1 MSKRRRHKTTPTAA
15 PVRGNAPMP
24 YFSLARHPEEQ
35 SADIYIFGNI
45 AHNRGGLSGLLQ
57 ANSDQSSYDL
67 ANQIAGIPEDW
78 AITVHINS
86 NGGELK
92 EGLGIYN
99 VLKSRS
105 VTTICEGFAAS
116 AGSVIFCAGKT
127 RIMQPA
133 SLLFI
138 HQAQMEAEGNADDF
152 QKAADDLRIVTS
164 AAVEAYKE
172 AGITID
178 DDQLDAMLKAETWI
192 TPEEAVAF
200 GFATQIAEPDE
211 DDDDPDDV
219 IVNDAMR
226 SIMAAV
232 KRPAAPKI
240 LDESGDETGFKVFE
254 YTDLVAVPEET
265 LAVLQT
271 FTETAAEYSDLF
283 EMASTVLAAINND
296 PELLPKLKAAA
307 SLLLATT
314 PTPKTPASVGN
325 KGFFGFAD

>member
-1 MSKRRRHKTTPTAA
+1 MSKRRRHKTMTQAD
-15 PVRGNAPMP
+15 PVSNAPMP
-24 YFSLARHPEEQ
+24 YFSLARHPDDQ

-45 AHNRGGLSGLLQ
+45 AQNRGGLSGLLQ

-99 VLKSRS
+99 VLKSRD
-105 VTTICEGFAAS
+105 VTTVCEGFAAS

-138 HQAQMEAEGNADDF
+138 HQAQMSADGNADDF
-152 QKAADDLRIVTS
+152 QKAADDLRVVTS

-172 AGITID
+172 CGITID
-178 DDQLDAMLKAETWI
+178 DDQLEAMLKAETWI
-192 TPEEAVAF
+192 TPEEAVAY
-200 GFATQIAEPDE
+200 GFATQIAEADDE
-211 DDDDPDDV
+211 ENGA
-219 IVNDAMR
+219 IMNDAMR

-232 KRPAAPKI
+232 KRPAHDKNQLGEI
-240 LDESGDETGFKVFE
+240 TISTDDSVKEFMQVLSDSSEKYGSVFE
-254 YTDLVAVPEET
+254 
-265 LAVLQT
+265 
-271 FTETAAEYSDLF
+271 
-283 EMASTVLAAINND
+283 LAAKFLEQIEND
-296 PELLPKLKAAA
+296 PELLPKLKAVAD
-307 SLLLATT
+307 LILATN
-314 PTPKTPASVGN
+314 PAPKTPASVEN
-325 KGFFGFAD
+325 KGFFGFA

>member
-1 MSKRRRHKTTPTAA
+1 MSKRKPKTTP
-15 PVRGNAPMP
+15 VRSNAPMP
-24 YFSLARHPEEQ
+24 YFSISRRPEEQ
-35 SADIYIFGNI
+35 AADIYIFGDI
-45 AHNRGGLSGLLQ
+45 AQNRGGLSGLLQ

-78 AITVHINS
+78 SVTVHINS

-99 VLKSRS
+99 VLKSRGN

-138 HQAQMEAEGNADDF
+138 HQAQMETQGNADDF

-178 DDQLDAMLKAETWI
+178 DDQLGAMLKAETWI
-192 TPEEAVAF
+192 TPEEAVAY
-200 GFATQIAEPDE
+200 GFATQISEPE
-211 DDDDPDDV
+211 ESGDDV
-219 IVNDAMR
+219 IINDAMR

-232 KRPAAPKI
+232 KRPAEEEVFNATLELNDENGV
-240 LDESGDETGFKVFE
+240 LDVLRNFTDALDAYGDFMLLAEKVLRML
-254 YTDLVAVPEET
+254 D
-265 LAVLQT
+265 
-271 FTETAAEYSDLF
+271 S
-283 EMASTVLAAINND
+283 D
-296 PELLPKLKAAA
+296 PELFVKLKESA
-307 SLLLATT
+307 SLLLATN
-314 PTPKTPASVGN
+314 PTPKTPASVDN
-325 KGFFGFAD
+325 KGFFGFAR

>member
-1 MSKRRRHKTTPTAA
+1 MSKRKQRPD
-15 PVRGNAPMP
+15 PVRTPVRSNVPMP
-24 YFSLARHPEEQ
+24 YFSISRRPEDQE
-35 SADIYIFGNI
+35 ADIYIFGDI
-45 AHNRGGLSGLLQ
+45 AQNRGGLSGLLQ
-57 ANSDQSSYDL
+57 ASSDQSSYDL

-78 AITVHINS
+78 TITVHINS

-99 VLKSRS
+99 VLKSRN

-116 AGSVIFCAGKT
+116 AGSVIFCAGRT

-138 HQAQMEAEGNADDF
+138 HQAQMGAQGNADDF

-192 TPEEAVAF
+192 TPEEAVAY
-200 GFATQIAEPDE
+200 GFATQISEPE
-211 DDDDPDDV
+211 EGEEGV

-232 KRPAAPKI
+232 KRPHGTFMVTEAGVAF
-240 LDESGDETGFKVFE
+240 LDKPV
-254 YTDLVAVPEET
+254 VAVTNET
-265 LAVLQT
+265 VEALSSLRE
-271 FTETAAEYSDLF
+271 FAAMIQQHESLIGIIARAMEQID
-283 EMASTVLAAINND
+283 ND
-296 PELLPKLKAAA
+296 PEFFAKMKAVA
-307 SLLLATT
+307 SFILATT
-314 PTPKTPASVGN
+314 PAPNTPASVDN
-325 KGFFGFAD
+325 KGFFGFAR

>member
-1 MSKRRRHKTTPTAA
+1 
-15 PVRGNAPMP
+15 MP

-127 RIMQPA
+127 RI
-133 SLLFI
+133 I
-138 HQAQMEAEGNADDF
+138 RR
-152 QKAADDLRIVTS
+152 AAC
-164 AAVEAYKE
+164 
-172 AGITID
+172 GG
-178 DDQLDAMLKAETWI
+178 
-192 TPEEAVAF
+192 EE
-200 GFATQIAEPDE
+200 
-211 DDDDPDDV
+211 
-219 IVNDAMR
+219 
-226 SIMAAV
+226 
-232 KRPAAPKI
+232 
-240 LDESGDETGFKVFE
+240 
-254 YTDLVAVPEET
+254 
-265 LAVLQT
+265 
-271 FTETAAEYSDLF
+271 
-283 EMASTVLAAINND
+283 
-296 PELLPKLKAAA
+296 LPRHY
-307 SLLLATT
+307 
-314 PTPKTPASVGN
+314 VG
-325 KGFFGFAD
+325 G

>member
-1 MSKRRRHKTTPTAA
+1 MSKRQRKTTQTTA
-15 PVRGNAPMP
+15 PVRSDAPMP
-24 YFSLARHPEEQ
+24 YFSLARNPEEQ

-45 AHNRGGLSGLLQ
+45 AQNRGGLSGLLQ

-67 ANQIAGIPEDW
+67 ANQIADIPEDW

-99 VLKSRS
+99 VLKSRN

-116 AGSVIFCAGKT
+116 AGSVIFCAGRT

-138 HQAQMEAEGNADDF
+138 HQAQMSADGNADDF

-178 DDQLDAMLKAETWI
+178 DDQLEAMLKAETWI
-192 TPEEAVAF
+192 TPEEAVAY
-200 GFATQIAEPDE
+200 GFATQIAEA
-211 DDDDPDDV
+211 DDDDGV

-226 SIMAAV
+226 SIMNAV
-232 KRPAAPKI
+232 KRPAPGHQMTCELVLHDENGA
-240 LDESGDETGFKVFE
+240 LDIIRNFTDTIESHEELFSLAEKV
-254 YTDLVAVPEET
+254 LNRIN
-265 LAVLQT
+265 
-271 FTETAAEYSDLF
+271 SDPDF
-283 EMASTVLAAINND
+283 YA
-296 PELLPKLKAAA
+296 KLEAAA
-307 SLLLATT
+307 SLLIATN
-314 PTPKTPASVGN
+314 PAPKTPASVEN
-325 KGFFGFAD
+325 KGFFGFA

>member
-1 MSKRRRHKTTPTAA
+1 MSKRRRKTTPETA
-15 PVRGNAPMP
+15 PVRSNAPMP
-24 YFSLARHPEEQ
+24 YFSISRRPEEQ
-35 SADIYIFGNI
+35 TADIYIFGDI
-45 AHNRGGLSGLLQ
+45 AQNRSGLSGLLQ

-99 VLKSRS
+99 VLKTRE

-138 HQAQMEAEGNADDF
+138 HQAQMGAQGNADDF

-172 AGITID
+172 AGVTVD

-192 TPEEAVAF
+192 TPEEAVAY
-200 GFATQIAEPDE
+200 GFATQVSEVDDE
-211 DDDDPDDV
+211 EDGM
-219 IVNDAMR
+219 IMNDAMR

-232 KRPAAPKI
+232 KGPNLP
-240 LDESGDETGFKVFE
+240 VFGSV
-254 YTDLVAVPEET
+254 TIADDGIRFSKDPVSPEET
-265 LAVLQT
+265 VKALSFLQEVAT
-271 FTETAAEYSDLF
+271 MLQKHESLIGIIARTMEKIDSDPDFL
-283 EMASTVLAAINND
+283 S
-296 PELLPKLKAAA
+296 KLKAVA
-307 SLLLATT
+307 SLVLATN
-314 PTPKTPASVGN
+314 PAPKTPASVDN
-325 KGFFGFAD
+325 KGFFGFAR

>member
-1 MSKRRRHKTTPTAA
+1 MSKRKQTTTPAA
-15 PVRGNAPMP
+15 PVRSNAPMP
-24 YFSLARHPEEQ
+24 YFSIAKNPEEQ
-35 SADIYIFGNI
+35 SADIYIFGDI

-67 ANQIAGIPEDW
+67 ANQVAGIPEDW

-99 VLKSRS
+99 VLKSRN

-138 HQAQMEAEGNADDF
+138 HQAQMGAEGNADDF
-152 QKAADDLRIVTS
+152 DKAANDLRIVTS

-192 TPEEAVAF
+192 TPEEAVAY
-200 GFATQIAEPDE
+200 GFATQICEPEEDE
-211 DDDDPDDV
+211 DGV
-219 IVNDAMR
+219 IINDAMR

-240 LDESGDETGFKVFE
+240 LDESENETGYKVYE

-314 PTPKTPASVGN
+314 PTPKTPASVEN
-325 KGFFGFAD
+325 KGFFGFVR

>member
-1 MSKRRRHKTTPTAA
+1 MSKRRRHKTTTPAA
-15 PVRGNAPMP
+15 PVRSNAPMP

-67 ANQIAGIPEDW
+67 ANQVAGIPEDW

-99 VLKSRS
+99 VLKSRD

-138 HQAQMEAEGNADDF
+138 HQAQMEAAGNADDF

-164 AAVEAYKE
+164 ATVEAYKE

-178 DDQLDAMLKAETWI
+178 DDQLEAMLKAETWI
-192 TPEEAVAF
+192 TPEEAVAY
-200 GFATQIAEPDE
+200 GFATQISEPDE
-211 DDDDPDDV
+211 DDDPDDA
-219 IVNDAMR
+219 IMNDAMR

-232 KRPAAPKI
+232 KRPNDEEI
-240 LDESGDETGFKVFE
+240 LAKVGTEYVVEAIFSGEAKQALATIREFSEMIQRHESLLEIEQKVLE
-254 YTDLVAVPEET
+254 H
-265 LAVLQT
+265 
-271 FTETAAEYSDLF
+271 
-283 EMASTVLAAINND
+283 INSD
-296 PELLPKLKAAA
+296 PEFFTKMKGVA

-314 PTPKTPASVGN
+314 PTPKTPASVEN
-325 KGFFGFAD
+325 KGFFGFVR

>member
-1 MSKRRRHKTTPTAA
+1 MSKRRRKTTPTAPA
-15 PVRGNAPMP
+15 SNAPMP
-24 YFSLARHPEEQ
+24 YFSITKRPEEQ
-35 SADIYIFGNI
+35 AADIYIFGDI

-57 ANSDQSSYDL
+57 SRSDQSSYDL
-67 ANQIAGIPEDW
+67 ANQVAGIPEDW

-99 VLKSRS
+99 VLKSRD

-138 HQAQMEAEGNADDF
+138 HQAQMATEGNSDDF

-178 DDQLDAMLKAETWI
+178 DETLDAMLKAETWI
-192 TPEEAVAF
+192 TPEEAVAY
-200 GFATQIAEPDE
+200 GFATQVSEPEDDE
-211 DDDDPDDV
+211 DDV
-219 IVNDAMR
+219 IINDAMR

-232 KRPAAPKI
+232 KRPAPE
-240 LDESGDETGFKVFE
+240 DEVE
-254 YTDLVAVPEET
+254 LVSVPAST
-265 LAVLQT
+265 LEVLKA
-271 FTETAAEYSDLF
+271 FSETAAEYGDLF
-283 EMASTVLAAINND
+283 ALATKALDKINSD
-296 PELLPKLKAAA
+296 PELLPALKAAA
-307 SLLLATT
+307 ALILATN

-325 KGFFGFAD
+325 KGFFGFNR

>member
-1 MSKRRRHKTTPTAA
+1 MSKRRRKTTPETV
-15 PVRGNAPMP
+15 PVRSNAPMP
-24 YFSLARHPEEQ
+24 YFSISRRPEEQ
-35 SADIYIFGNI
+35 TADIYIFGDI
-45 AHNRGGLSGLLQ
+45 AQNRSGLSGLLQ

-99 VLKSRS
+99 VLKSRD

-138 HQAQMEAEGNADDF
+138 HQAQMSADGNADDF

-172 AGITID
+172 AGVTVD
-178 DDQLDAMLKAETWI
+178 DDQLDSMLKAETWI
-192 TPEEAVAF
+192 TPEEAVAY
-200 GFATQIAEPDE
+200 GFATQIAEADDE
-211 DDDDPDDV
+211 EDGA
-219 IVNDAMR
+219 IMNDAMR

-232 KRPAAPKI
+232 KRPAHDKNQLGEITISADDSVK
-240 LDESGDETGFKVFE
+240 EFMQ
-254 YTDLVAVPEET
+254 
-265 LAVLQT
+265 VL
-271 FTETAAEYSDLF
+271 SDSSEKYGALF
-283 EMASTVLAAINND
+283 ELAAKFLEQIDSD
-296 PELLPKLKAAA
+296 PEFLPKLKAVA
-307 SLLLATT
+307 SLVLATN
-314 PTPKTPASVGN
+314 PAPKTPASVDN
-325 KGFFGFAD
+325 KGFFGFAR

>member
-1 MSKRRRHKTTPTAA
+1 MSKRRRKTTPTTV
-15 PVRGNAPMP
+15 PVSNAPMP
-24 YFSLARHPEEQ
+24 YFSISRRPEEQ
-35 SADIYIFGNI
+35 TADIYIFGNI
-45 AHNRGGLSGLLQ
+45 AQNRSGLSGLLQ

-67 ANQIAGIPEDW
+67 ANQIASIPEDW

-99 VLKSRS
+99 VLKSRD

-138 HQAQMEAEGNADDF
+138 HQAQMSADGNADDF

-192 TPEEAVAF
+192 TPEEAVAY
-200 GFATQIAEPDE
+200 GFATQIAEADDE
-211 DDDDPDDV
+211 EDGA
-219 IVNDAMR
+219 IMNDAMR

-232 KRPAAPKI
+232 KRPLLPSFGNITLTGDSIQFSNAP
-240 LDESGDETGFKVFE
+240 
-254 YTDLVAVPEET
+254 VPEET
-265 LAVLQT
+265 LKALSSLQ
-271 FTETAAEYSDLF
+271 EVAAMIRQHESLIGIIARTMEQID
-283 EMASTVLAAINND
+283 SD
-296 PELLPKLKAAA
+296 PEFLPKLKAVA
-307 SLLLATT
+307 SLILATN
-314 PTPKTPASVGN
+314 PAPKTPASVDN
-325 KGFFGFAD
+325 KGFFGFAR

>member
-1 MSKRRRHKTTPTAA
+1 MSKRRRKTTPETV
-15 PVRGNAPMP
+15 PVRSNAPMP
-24 YFSLARHPEEQ
+24 YFSISRRPEEQ
-35 SADIYIFGNI
+35 TADIYIFGDI
-45 AHNRGGLSGLLQ
+45 AQNRSGLSGLLQ

-99 VLKSRS
+99 VLKSRD

-138 HQAQMEAEGNADDF
+138 HQAQMAADGNADDF

-172 AGITID
+172 AGVTVD

-192 TPEEAVAF
+192 TPEEAVAY
-200 GFATQIAEPDE
+200 GFATQVSEADDE
-211 DDDDPDDV
+211 EDGV
-219 IVNDAMR
+219 IMNDAMR

-232 KRPAAPKI
+232 KRPSLP
-240 LDESGDETGFKVFE
+240 VFGNVVIA
-254 YTDLVAVPEET
+254 DDSIRFSNDPVLPEET
-265 LAVLQT
+265 IKALSSLQ
-271 FTETAAEYSDLF
+271 EVAAMIRQHESLIGTIAKTMEKIDSDPDF
-283 EMASTVLAAINND
+283 FS
-296 PELLPKLKAAA
+296 KLKAVA
-307 SLLLATT
+307 SLVLATN
-314 PTPKTPASVGN
+314 PAPKTPASVDN
-325 KGFFGFAD
+325 KGFFGFAR

>member
-1 MSKRRRHKTTPTAA
+1 
-15 PVRGNAPMP
+15 MP
-24 YFSLARHPEEQ
+24 YFSISRRPEEQ
-35 SADIYIFGNI
+35 TADIYIFGNI
-45 AHNRGGLSGLLQ
+45 AQNRSGLSGLLQ

-78 AITVHINS
+78 TITVHINS

-99 VLKSRS
+99 VLKSRD

-138 HQAQMEAEGNADDF
+138 HQAQMSADGNADDF

-192 TPEEAVAF
+192 TPEEAVAY
-200 GFATQIAEPDE
+200 GFATQIAEADDE
-211 DDDDPDDV
+211 EDGA
-219 IVNDAMR
+219 IMNDAMR

-232 KRPAAPKI
+232 KRPAHDKKQLGEITISADDSVK
-240 LDESGDETGFKVFE
+240 EFMQ
-254 YTDLVAVPEET
+254 
-265 LAVLQT
+265 VL
-271 FTETAAEYSDLF
+271 SDSSEKYGALF
-283 EMASTVLAAINND
+283 ELAAKFLEQIDSD
-296 PELLPKLKAAA
+296 PDFLSKLKAVA
-307 SLLLATT
+307 SLVLATN
-314 PTPKTPASVGN
+314 PAPKTPASVDN
-325 KGFFGFAD
+325 KGFFGFAR

>member
-1 MSKRRRHKTTPTAA
+1 MSKRKQTTTPAA
-15 PVRGNAPMP
+15 PVRSNAPMP
-24 YFSLARHPEEQ
+24 YFSIAKNPEEQ
-35 SADIYIFGNI
+35 SADIYIFGDI

-57 ANSDQSSYDL
+57 AKSDQSSYDL

-138 HQAQMEAEGNADDF
+138 HQAQMGAEGNADDF
-152 QKAADDLRIVTS
+152 DKAANDLRIVTS

-192 TPEEAVAF
+192 TPEEAVAY
-200 GFATQIAEPDE
+200 GFATQICEPEEDE
-211 DDDDPDDV
+211 DGV
-219 IVNDAMR
+219 IINDAMR

-232 KRPAAPKI
+232 KRPAAEEHL
-240 LDESGDETGFKVFE
+240 LDAPDEAE
-254 YTDLVAVPEET
+254 LVAVPEAT
-265 LAVLQT
+265 LEVLKA
-271 FTETAAEYSDLF
+271 FSETAADYGNIFAL
-283 EMASTVLAAINND
+283 ASKTIEIMNSD
-296 PELLPKLKAAA
+296 PELVSKLKAVA
-307 SLLLATT
+307 SLVLATT
-314 PTPKTPASVGN
+314 PTPKTPASVEN
-325 KGFFGFAD
+325 KGFFGFVR

>member
-1 MSKRRRHKTTPTAA
+1 MSKRRRKTTQTTA
-15 PVRGNAPMP
+15 PVRSDAPMP
-24 YFSLARHPEEQ
+24 YFSLARNPEEQ

-45 AHNRGGLSGLLQ
+45 AQNRGGLSGLLQ

-67 ANQIAGIPEDW
+67 ANQIANIPEDW

-99 VLKSRS
+99 VLKSRD

-116 AGSVIFCAGKT
+116 AGSVVFCAGRT

-138 HQAQMEAEGNADDF
+138 HQAQMSADGNADDF

-172 AGITID
+172 CGITID

-192 TPEEAVAF
+192 TPEEAVAY
-200 GFATQIAEPDE
+200 GFATQIAEADDE
-211 DDDDPDDV
+211 EDGA
-219 IVNDAMR
+219 IMNDAMR

-232 KRPAAPKI
+232 KRPLLPSFGNITLTGDSIRFSNAP
-240 LDESGDETGFKVFE
+240 
-254 YTDLVAVPEET
+254 VPEET
-265 LAVLQT
+265 LKALSSLQ
-271 FTETAAEYSDLF
+271 EVAAMIRQHESLIGIIARTMEQID
-283 EMASTVLAAINND
+283 SD
-296 PELLPKLKAAA
+296 PEFLPKLKAVA
-307 SLLLATT
+307 SLILATN
-314 PTPKTPASVGN
+314 PAPKTPASVEN
-325 KGFFGFAD
+325 KGFFGFV

>member
-1 MSKRRRHKTTPTAA
+1 MSKRRRHKTTAPAAA
-15 PVRGNAPMP
+15 PVRSNAPMP
-24 YFSLARHPEEQ
+24 YFSIAEHPKEQ

-45 AHNRGGLSGLLQ
+45 AQRRGGLAGLFQ
-57 ANSDQSSYDL
+57 ASSDQSSYDL
-67 ANQIAGIPEDW
+67 ANQIADIPEDW

-99 VLKSRS
+99 VLKSRN

-138 HQAQMEAEGNADDF
+138 HQAQMSADGNADDF

-178 DDQLDAMLKAETWI
+178 GDELDAMLKAETWI
-192 TPEEAVAF
+192 TPEEAVAM
-200 GFATQIAEPDE
+200 GFATQIADPDE

-232 KRPAAPKI
+232 KRPQMPELI
-240 LDESGDETGFKVFE
+240 EEPDEP
-254 YTDLVAVPEET
+254 DLVIVPESILEVME
-265 LAVLQT
+265 A
-271 FTETAAEYSDLF
+271 FTATAAEYKDLF
-283 EMASTVLAAINND
+283 KAALGVLNAVNAD
-296 PELLPKLKAAA
+296 PELLPRLKAAVDF
-307 SLLLATT
+307 LLATN
-314 PTPKTPASVGN
+314 PAPKTPASVEN
-325 KGFFGFAD
+325 KGFFGFVR

>member
-1 MSKRRRHKTTPTAA
+1 MSKRKRRRPDPA
-15 PVRGNAPMP
+15 PKSNAPMP
-24 YFSLARHPEEQ
+24 YFSISRDPEEQ
-35 SADIYIFGNI
+35 TADIYIFGDI
-45 AHNRGGLSGLLQ
+45 AHNKGGLSKLLQ
-57 ANSDQSSYDL
+57 ASSDQSSYDL
-67 ANQIAGIPEDW
+67 ANQVAGIPEDW

-99 VLKSRS
+99 VLKSRN

-138 HQAQMEAEGNADDF
+138 HQAQMSAEGNSDDF

-178 DDQLDAMLKAETWI
+178 NDQLDAMLKAETWI
-192 TPEEAVAF
+192 TPEEAVAY
-200 GFATQIAEPDE
+200 GFATQISEPEENE
-211 DDDDPDDV
+211 DGV
-219 IVNDAMR
+219 IINDAMR

-232 KRPAAPKI
+232 KRPAVEETVSKDLI
-240 LDESGDETGFKVFE
+240 LQEGE
-254 YTDLVAVPEET
+254 LVTVPEAT
-265 LAVLQT
+265 LELLSD
-271 FTETAAEYSDLF
+271 FAEITKEYRNLF
-283 EMASTVLAAINND
+283 NMASEALEKIRAD
-296 PELLPKLKAAA
+296 PEIIPRLKAAA
-307 SLLLATT
+307 LMVLAAN
-314 PTPKTPASVGN
+314 PTPNPQVPTAK
-325 KGFFGFAD
+325 KGFFGFDR

>member
-1 MSKRRRHKTTPTAA
+1 MSKRKQTTTPAA
-15 PVRGNAPMP
+15 PVRSNAPMP
-24 YFSLARHPEEQ
+24 YFSIAKNPEEQ
-35 SADIYIFGNI
+35 SADIYIFGDI

-67 ANQIAGIPEDW
+67 ANQVAGIPEDW

-99 VLKSRS
+99 VLKSRN

-138 HQAQMEAEGNADDF
+138 HQAQMGAEGNADDF
-152 QKAADDLRIVTS
+152 DKAANDLRIVTS

-192 TPEEAVAF
+192 TPEEAVAY
-200 GFATQIAEPDE
+200 GFATQICEPEEDE
-211 DDDDPDDV
+211 DGV
-219 IVNDAMR
+219 IINDAMR

-240 LDESGDETGFKVFE
+240 LDESENETGYKVYE

-265 LAVLQT
+265 IAVLQT
-271 FTETAAEYSDLF
+271 FTETAADYGNIFAL
-283 EMASTVLAAINND
+283 ASKAIEIMNSD
-296 PELLPKLKAAA
+296 PELVSKLKAVA
-307 SLLLATT
+307 SLVLATT
-314 PTPKTPASVGN
+314 PTPKTPASVEN
-325 KGFFGFAD
+325 KGFFGFVR

>member
-1 MSKRRRHKTTPTAA
+1 MSKRKPKTTP
-15 PVRGNAPMP
+15 VRSNAPMP
-24 YFSLARHPEEQ
+24 YFSISRRPEEQ
-35 SADIYIFGNI
+35 AADIYIFGDI
-45 AHNRGGLSGLLQ
+45 AQNRGGLSGLLQ

-78 AITVHINS
+78 SVTVHINS

-99 VLKSRS
+99 VLKSRGN

-138 HQAQMEAEGNADDF
+138 HQAQMETQGNADDF

-178 DDQLDAMLKAETWI
+178 DDQLGAMLKAETWI
-192 TPEEAVAF
+192 TPEEAVAY
-200 GFATQIAEPDE
+200 GFATQISEPE
-211 DDDDPDDV
+211 ESGDDV
-219 IVNDAMR
+219 IINDAMR

-232 KRPAAPKI
+232 KRPAEEEVFNATLELNDENGV
-240 LDESGDETGFKVFE
+240 LDVLRNFTDALDAYGDFMLLAEKVLRML
-254 YTDLVAVPEET
+254 D
-265 LAVLQT
+265 
-271 FTETAAEYSDLF
+271 S
-283 EMASTVLAAINND
+283 D
-296 PELLPKLKAAA
+296 PELFVKLKESA
-307 SLLLATT
+307 SLLLATN
-314 PTPKTPASVGN
+314 PTPKTPASVDN
-325 KGFFGFAD
+325 KGFFGFSR

>member
-1 MSKRRRHKTTPTAA
+1 MSKRRRHKTTTPAA
-15 PVRGNAPMP
+15 PVRSNAPMP

-67 ANQIAGIPEDW
+67 ANQVAGIPEDW

-99 VLKSRS
+99 VLKSRD

-138 HQAQMEAEGNADDF
+138 HQAQMEAAGNADDF

-178 DDQLDAMLKAETWI
+178 DDQLEAMLKAETWI
-192 TPEEAVAF
+192 TPEEAVAY
-200 GFATQIAEPDE
+200 GFATQISEPDE
-211 DDDDPDDV
+211 DDDPDDA
-219 IVNDAMR
+219 IMNDAMR

-240 LDESGDETGFKVFE
+240 LDESEVETGYE
-254 YTDLVAVPEET
+254 IWREEDLVAIPTVNFE
-265 LAVLQT
+265 VLKE
-271 FTETAAEYSDLF
+271 FSATAAEYGELF
-283 EMASTVLAAINND
+283 ELASKALEIINTD

-314 PTPKTPASVGN
+314 PTPKTPASVEN
-325 KGFFGFAD
+325 KGFFGFVR

>member
-1 MSKRRRHKTTPTAA
+1 MSKRRRKTTQTTA
-15 PVRGNAPMP
+15 PVRSDAPMP
-24 YFSLARHPEEQ
+24 YFSLARNPEEQ

-45 AHNRGGLSGLLQ
+45 AQNRGGLSGLLQ

-99 VLKSRS
+99 VLKSRN

-138 HQAQMEAEGNADDF
+138 HQAQMSADGNADDF

-192 TPEEAVAF
+192 TPEEAVAY
-200 GFATQIAEPDE
+200 GFATQIAEADDE
-211 DDDDPDDV
+211 EDGA
-219 IVNDAMR
+219 IMNDAMR
-226 SIMAAV
+226 SIMNAV
-232 KRPAAPKI
+232 KRPAPGHQITCEEITCELVLHDENGA
-240 LDESGDETGFKVFE
+240 LDIIRNFTDTIESHEELFSLAEKV
-254 YTDLVAVPEET
+254 LNRIN
-265 LAVLQT
+265 
-271 FTETAAEYSDLF
+271 SDPDF
-283 EMASTVLAAINND
+283 YA
-296 PELLPKLKAAA
+296 KLEAAA
-307 SLLLATT
+307 SLLIATN
-314 PTPKTPASVGN
+314 PAPKTPASVEN
-325 KGFFGFAD
+325 KGFFGFA

>member
-1 MSKRRRHKTTPTAA
+1 MSKRRRHKTTTPAA
-15 PVRGNAPMP
+15 PVRSNAPMP

-67 ANQIAGIPEDW
+67 ANQVAGIPEDW

-99 VLKSRS
+99 VLKSRD

-138 HQAQMEAEGNADDF
+138 HQAQMEAAGNADDF

-178 DDQLDAMLKAETWI
+178 DDQLEAMLKAETWI
-192 TPEEAVAF
+192 TPEEAVAY
-200 GFATQIAEPDE
+200 GFATQISEPDE
-211 DDDDPDDV
+211 DDPNDA
-219 IVNDAMR
+219 IMNDAMH

-240 LDESGDETGFKVFE
+240 LDESGDSTGFKVFE

-314 PTPKTPASVGN
+314 PAPKTPASVEN
-325 KGFFGFAD
+325 KGFFGFVR